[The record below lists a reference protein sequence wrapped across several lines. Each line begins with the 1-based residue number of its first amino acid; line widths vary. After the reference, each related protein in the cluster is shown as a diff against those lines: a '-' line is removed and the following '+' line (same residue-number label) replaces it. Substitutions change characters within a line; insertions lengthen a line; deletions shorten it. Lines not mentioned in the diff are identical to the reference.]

1 MSIEK
6 IDKKIE
12 TYQVSK
18 HFFVDVEEHIA
29 FGNKMFVLYLYHED
43 YGIKKYMIR
52 VYQENMELFKQSIED
67 VIAQDLIENICAYY
81 TAYIKPGYFDEKIA
95 IAQFIN
101 DFDI

>member
-29 FGNKMFVLYLYHED
+29 FGNKMFELYLYHED
-43 YGIKKYMIR
+43 YGVKKHMIG

-67 VIAQDLIENICAYY
+67 VIAQDLIENICNYY
-81 TAYIKPGYFDEKIA
+81 TDYIKPGYVDEKTA
-95 IAQFIN
+95 IEEFIN
-101 DFDI
+101 NFDI

>member
-67 VIAQDLIENICAYY
+67 VIAQDLIENICNYY
-81 TAYIKPGYFDEKIA
+81 TDYIKPGYVDERTA
-95 IAQFIN
+95 IEEFIN
-101 DFDI
+101 NFDI

>member
-1 MSIEK
+1 MGSKTTESKTMTIEEFLK
-6 IDKKIE
+6 EQEDIHDVQAKVME
-12 TYQVSK
+12 WVATDDLYQ
-18 HFFVDVEEHIA
+18 
-29 FGNKMFVLYLYHED
+29 
-43 YGIKKYMIR
+43 
-52 VYQENMELFKQSIED
+52 IED